1 MAPKSLRKIANALA
15 VSLLLSPLVL
25 AACSGSESSRLV
37 ITQSTDAPAGADH
50 KGHISPGVFT
60 GITLSIR
67 NTGAG
72 PARGVVVE
80 DILPPGFHYYELTTL
95 GGNAIRT
102 DTSDPA
108 AKGSPSW
115 GTWTIPAGNGNTIS
129 ALVLSFRV
137 QVALNPGDYKNQ
149 VKITTS
155 TATEIDQGDPV
166 ALVVEP
172 RPSLTLT
179 AAATA
184 GQVAT
189 GGLATYVISVANVGS
204 AVAKSVVVSVS
215 LAPGFLYNTT
225 TILEGNGRRVATVDP
240 PGNSL
245 LPLWS
250 AWDIPGASG
259 GVPGLLRVTFQARVL
274 PAVAPGGYNLTAAVT
289 AAADVPPQTIGN
301 TAPVSVGK
309 STKVPITMTVAA
321 TAPYAVQ
328 NGTVIY
334 VITVENDS
342 NDAAQAVTV
351 TDTLPQGFAYESS
364 NIISINGQS
373 AGSRLQ
379 PAPGSATPQWGPF
392 VIPAGGFN
400 GATLIITFTA
410 RLKGASLGPHANVVS
425 GNSSNAQITGGSDQ
439 SPVIVTAGLSR
450 L

>member
-149 VKITTS
+149 VKITSS

-184 GQVAT
+184 GQVTT
-189 GGLATYVISVANVGS
+189 GGMATYVISVANVGS

-215 LAPGFLYNTT
+215 LAPGFLYNST

-274 PAVAPGGYNLTAAVT
+274 PAVAPGVYNLTAAVT

-309 STKVPITMTVAA
+309 STKGPITMTVAA

-351 TDTLPQGFAYESS
+351 TATLPQGFAYESS

-400 GATLIITFTA
+400 GATLMITFTA

-439 SPVIVTAGLSR
+439 SPVIVTAG
-450 L
+450 

>member
-37 ITQSTDAPAGADH
+37 ITQSTDASAGADH

-72 PARGVVVE
+72 AARGLVVE
-80 DILPPGFHYYELTTL
+80 DVLPPGFHYYELTTL

-149 VKITTS
+149 VKITSS

-184 GQVAT
+184 GQVTT
-189 GGLATYVISVANVGS
+189 GGMATYVISVANVGS

-215 LAPGFLYNTT
+215 LASGFLYNSTP
-225 TILEGNGRRVATVDP
+225 ILEGNGRRVATVDP

-274 PAVAPGGYNLTAAVT
+274 PAVADRVSHRTAAVT

-309 STKVPITMTVAA
+309 STKVPIPRTVAA

-400 GATLIITFTA
+400 GATLMITFTA

-439 SPVIVTAGLSR
+439 SPVIVTAG
-450 L
+450 